1 MFMDQMTN
9 NMERILL
16 LPALLGFSTISF
28 GQLTPQEEA
37 PLKDHLIEVNA
48 EWRTHATHLDNADRT
63 VSFMDEADRIAMH
76 LKLVREHLAARTA
89 EGLSADQFA
98 RRNGSLDDLERYAEG
113 GRFPRNEV
121 LPYRNPVFI
130 DPYGT
135 ACAVGHLMI
144 ESGATDLAAR
154 IDDELELAYIRD
166 MHLPE
171 IGEWASTQG
180 FTADE
185 LAWIQPAYAPP
196 IPWFPL
202 GAGLDGPVKVLL
214 RLGNGNLLVA
224 GDFDG
229 PGGLELNSVAIWDGA
244 AYNALGGGVHG
255 YVNAAVEFEG
265 NIILGGAEMD
275 GFTDLAIW
283 NGSEW
288 SFSSVFDSKYP
299 LIHALHV
306 HEGELYAAGEFS
318 GFAGIDDVVMKRT
331 ETGWEAV
338 GEVFNNT
345 VHALASHD
353 GFLVAAG
360 AFTGIDGPTDPVLD
374 HVATLAGTSWS
385 QLGNGLDATVHALLE
400 MDDALVAGGQ
410 LFENIVP
417 TFGMARFNSGASDW
431 EELIPGHEDHLS
443 SNIGPAAILSLDRR
457 GPDIV
462 FGGDFSFIEF
472 GLLGMNT
479 ALWHADDM
487 GFEPL
492 TGLMNG
498 AVHAVNV
505 QGNVIVIGGDF
516 NGVLPHIATTDL
528 TTTIDDRAVEPL
540 LTIAPNP
547 ATDQLRIALSEDFGA
562 DAVLRVID
570 VNGRMIHVP
579 IERTAEVLRIDVRG
593 LASGAY
599 QVELVDQGRK
609 ATGRFVKE

>member
-1 MFMDQMTN
+1 
-9 NMERILL
+9 MERILL
-16 LPALLGFSTISF
+16 FPTILGISTLSF
-28 GQLTPQEEA
+28 GQLPPQTQA

-48 EWRTHATHLDNADRT
+48 EWRSHATHLENADRS
-63 VSFMDEADRIAMH
+63 VSFTDETDRIAMH
-76 LKLVREHLAARTA
+76 LRLVKEQLASRTA
-89 EGLSADQFA
+89 GELSADQAA
-98 RRNGSLDDLERYAEG
+98 RRIASLEDLDRYADAR
-113 GRFPRNEV
+113 RFPKNEV

-144 ESGATDLAAR
+144 ESGASDLAAR

-171 IGEWASTQG
+171 IGEWASVQG

-196 IPWFPL
+196 VPWFPL
-202 GAGLDGPVKVLL
+202 GPGLDGPVRVLL
-214 RLGNGNLLVA
+214 RLDNGDLLVA
-224 GDFDG
+224 GDFNG

-244 AYNALGGGVHG
+244 AYNALGAGVHG
-255 YVNAAVEFEG
+255 YVNAAVEYNG
-265 NIILGGAEMD
+265 NIVLGGAEME
-275 GFTDLAIW
+275 GYSDLAIW
-283 NGSEW
+283 DGSEW
-288 SFSSVFDSKYP
+288 SFSSVFDGKYP

-306 HEGELYAAGEFS
+306 HEGELYTAGAFS

-331 ETGWEAV
+331 DNGWEAV

-385 QLGNGLDATVHALLE
+385 QLGNGLDAAVHALME
-400 MDDALVAGGQ
+400 MDGALVAGGQ

-443 SNIGPAAILSLDRR
+443 SNVGPAAIHALARR
-457 GPDIV
+457 GSDIV
-462 FGGDFSFIEF
+462 FGGDFSFIDF

-479 ALWHADDM
+479 ALWHAEDM

-498 AVHAVNV
+498 AVHALNV
-505 QGNVIVIGGDF
+505 QGNTIVIGGDF
-516 NGVLPHIATTDL
+516 NAGLPHIATTDL
-528 TTTIDDRAVEPL
+528 STSINDHGSDAL
-540 LTIAPNP
+540 LTIVPNP
-547 ATDQLRIALSEDFGA
+547 AVDRISLSNGFGA
-562 DAVLRVID
+562 DAALRVID
-570 VNGRMIHVP
+570 MHGRMVHVP
-579 IERTAEVLRIDVRG
+579 VERTAEVLRIDVRG

-599 QVELVDQGRK
+599 LVELEDQGRTV
-609 ATGRFVKE
+609 TGRFVKE